1 MASGYNTTTELD
13 SSIRAQYVEDYLQAA
28 EPAWLYSQLAD
39 DAVFDK
45 PQSELFRG
53 SSVVLPFLN
62 DLEPVTGTI
71 SQVYDVTPVQ
81 LSDGTVSVTPTSRIN
96 AITDSELL
104 LMQTYTPYASAR
116 FKKLGLN
123 MVESVDLVAQN
134 AALQGGNVYRPAAR
148 ALLNSGA
155 NEISITAFDDVMGDF
170 MDSHAPGWE
179 TPNGPQHIVIMPP
192 KMWSDLRTSAVILA
206 IGEYQ
211 NQKILLNNELG
222 SVGNFR
228 IVVSPWAKTF
238 LGAGADNA
246 TAIATTVATTAI
258 APGDLTFTVASGTS
272 IAVGMLL
279 NVGTEE
285 TGNTHYP
292 TNEQIK
298 VSSISGTTVGA
309 IGQGPNGGFRFAH
322 AVGVAVNNND
332 SVGTAVFGGPQSL
345 ALVYA
350 SEMGNGRYGT
360 IVGPKKQ
367 GYADTFVSLAW
378 KWYGA
383 MARYA
388 ENRLIRGEFSL
399 GRDS

>member
-1 MASGYNTTTELD
+1 MTSGYNTTTNLSD
-13 SSIRAQYVEDYLQAA
+13 SLRAQYVEDYLKSA
-28 EPAWLYSQLAD
+28 EPVRLYSQLAD
-39 DAVFDK
+39 DAVFGK

-53 SSVVLPFLN
+53 TSVVLPYLN
-62 DLEPVTGTI
+62 DLEPVTQTI

-81 LSDGTVSVTPTSRIN
+81 LTDGTVSVTPTSRIN

-116 FKKLGLN
+116 FKKLGAN
-123 MVESVDLVAQN
+123 MMESVDLHFQN
-134 AALQGGNVYRPAAR
+134 VALQGGNVYRPAAR
-148 ALLNSGA
+148 ASLNSGA

-170 MDSHAPGWE
+170 MSLHAPGWE
-179 TPNGPQHIVIMPP
+179 TPNGKQHVVIMPP
-192 KMWSDLRTSAVILA
+192 YMWSDLRTSSVVLA

-238 LGAGADNA
+238 YGAGADNA

-258 APGDLTFTVASGTS
+258 AAGDKTFTVASGTS

-285 TGNTHYP
+285 TGDTHYA
-292 TNEQIK
+292 TNEQVK
-298 VSSISGTTVGA
+298 VVSISGTTVGCT
-309 IGQGPNGGFRFAH
+309 GQGPNGGFRFDH
-322 AVGVAVNNND
+322 AIGVAVNNND
-332 SVGTAVFGGPQSL
+332 SVGTALFGGNQSL
-345 ALVYA
+345 AMIYA
-350 SEMGNGRYGT
+350 TEMGNGKFGT
-360 IVGPKKQ
+360 VVGPKVQ

-383 MARYA
+383 AGRIS
-388 ENRLIRGEFSL
+388 ESWLIRGEFSL

>member
-1 MASGYNTTTELD
+1 MANGYNTTTELND
-13 SSIRAQYVEDYLQAA
+13 SLRAQYVEDYLGAA
-28 EPAWLYSQLAD
+28 APIWLYSQLASG
-39 DAVFDK
+39 AVFSRS
-45 PQSELFRG
+45 QSELFRG
-53 SSVVLPFLN
+53 TSVVLPYLN

-116 FKKLGLN
+116 FKKLGEN
-123 MVESVDLVAQN
+123 MVESVDLHAQN
-134 AALQGGNVYRPAAR
+134 IALQGGNVYRPAAR
-148 ALLNSGA
+148 ASLNSGA

-170 MDSHAPGWE
+170 MSSHAPGWE
-179 TPNGPQHIVIMPP
+179 TPNGKQHVVIMPP
-192 KMWSDLRTSAVILA
+192 YMWSDLRTSTVILA

-211 NQKILLNNELG
+211 NQSILLNNELG

-238 LGAGADNA
+238 YGAGADNG

-258 APGDLTFTVASGTS
+258 APGDTSFTVASGTS
-272 IAVGMLL
+272 IAVGMLF

-285 TGNTHYP
+285 TGDTHYA
-292 TNEQIK
+292 TNEQVK
-298 VSSISGTTVGA
+298 VKSISGTTVGA

-322 AVGVAVNNND
+322 AIGVAVNNND
-332 SVGTAVFGGPQSL
+332 SVGTAVFGGNESL
-345 ALVYA
+345 ALIHA
-350 SEMGNGRYGT
+350 TEMGNGRYGT

-367 GYADTFVSLAW
+367 GYADQFVSLAW

-383 MARYA
+383 VGRIA
-388 ENRLIRGEFSL
+388 ENRLVRGEFSL